1 MDEVKR
7 KVLLDLFAS
16 PGTLLPIAGGLTLLM
31 ASWATGGN
39 AVFNFGGIA
48 GILGGVG
55 VFATRMIV
63 GLEGLTDR
71 AYQYVL
77 QKQRRQQ
84 QQRLAELDAQLSNDD
99 DPRTETCLRSLRELY
114 DAFRQDVQQG
124 KITGASYDV
133 LDGVDRLFHVCVSNL
148 EHSHD
153 LWQAAGRL
161 SGSTR
166 DTVLAER
173 DEVIR
178 EVQETVD
185 YLRHTMER
193 WHALGVK
200 KKKSELTQLRTELDE
215 SLRVA
220 RRTDERIA
228 ELEGNAAYQDHE
240 RKPK

>member
-16 PGTLLPIAGGLTLLM
+16 PGTLLPIAGGLTLLLT
-31 ASWATGGN
+31 SWATGGN
-39 AVFNFGGIA
+39 AVFNFGGVA

-55 VFATRMIV
+55 VFATRMIL

-84 QQRLAELDAQLSNDD
+84 EQKLAELDDKLSHDQ

-114 DAFRQDVQQG
+114 DTFRRDVQDG

-133 LDGVDRLFHVCVSNL
+133 LDGVDRLFHVCVDNL
-148 EHSHD
+148 ENSHD
-153 LWQAAGRL
+153 LWQTARRL
-161 SGSTR
+161 TGPMR
-166 DTVLAER
+166 NTVLGER

-178 EVQETVD
+178 EVQETV
-185 YLRHTMER
+185 RHLQQTMER
-193 WHALGVK
+193 WHSLGAK
-200 KKKSELTQLRTELDE
+200 KKTSELTQLREELDE

-220 RRTDERIA
+220 RRTDERMA
-228 ELEGNAAYQDHE
+228 ELENDTAYKNHE
-240 RKPK
+240 MQ